1 MPDARTFLLPQ
12 RAFMLTY
19 RDQALAARR
28 AALADSRSHFD
39 SQLGSSSDH
48 DVQLAFL
55 GLAGDSMQTLEDA
68 GVMCTAFTE
77 GIPGLPAYVAASVY
91 RGREVNNFFNR
102 LHIRPASYFTELC
115 TFEVPVSSSDSEA
128 EPQRVPIH
136 ECFEFKPELRP
147 EDKAAL
153 LDAETATAKL
163 VQEHLVRLGKE
174 WERFR
179 RIFHAYKHGALVI
192 NPDDYTTMQDG
203 SEVSS
208 FVVWARK
215 QPKPT
220 PGAHAT
226 IPLAAL
232 ADEVQDIGHLA
243 IDTARYIIGTRL
255 AITDGFVIDNAGA
268 SVIEAPLHLP
278 WRFWMRS
285 SDLEP
290 GTTEI
295 LAKTFGIVVDP
306 VDPGAD

>member
-1 MPDARTFLLPQ
+1 MPDAQTFLLPQ

-19 RDQALAARR
+19 RDQALPTRR

-39 SQLGSSSDH
+39 SLLESGSEH
-48 DVQLAFL
+48 DFQLAFL
-55 GLAGDSMQTLEDA
+55 GLAGDSMQALEDV

-77 GIPGLPAYVAASVY
+77 GIAGLPAYVAASVY

-115 TFEVPVSSSDSEA
+115 TFEVPLPNPGPEA
-128 EPQRVPIH
+128 KPLRVPVH
-136 ECFEFKPELRP
+136 ECFAFKPELRP

-153 LDAETATAKL
+153 LDAERATAKL
-163 VQEHLVRLGKE
+163 VREHLVRLGKE
-174 WERFR
+174 WERYR

-192 NPDDYTTMQDG
+192 NPDDYTTVQDG
-203 SEVSS
+203 VEASS
-208 FVVWARK
+208 FVVWGRK
-215 QPKPT
+215 RSEPT

-226 IPLAAL
+226 TPLGVL
-232 ADEVQDIGHLA
+232 ADDIQAIGHLA

-255 AITDGFVIDNAGA
+255 AIADGFEINDEGA
-268 SVIEAPLHLP
+268 SLIETPLHFP
-278 WRFWMRS
+278 WSFWMRS

-290 GTTEI
+290 GTTDV

-306 VDPGAD
+306 VDPGAS

>member
-19 RDQALAARR
+19 RDQALPVRR
-28 AALADSRSHFD
+28 AALADSRNHFD
-39 SQLGSSSDH
+39 SQLGSSSEH
-48 DVQLAFL
+48 EVQLAFL
-55 GLAGDSMQTLEDA
+55 GLAGDSMQALEDV

-102 LHIRPASYFTELC
+102 LHLRPASYFTELC
-115 TFEVPVSSSDSEA
+115 TFAVPVPGPDPEA

-136 ECFEFKPELRP
+136 DCFEFKPELRP

-174 WERFR
+174 WERYR

-192 NPDDYTTMQDG
+192 YPDAYTAVQHG
-203 SEVSS
+203 AEVSN

-215 QPKPT
+215 RPEPT
-220 PGAHAT
+220 LGAHAAT
-226 IPLAAL
+226 PLAAL
-232 ADEVQDIGHLA
+232 ADEIEAIGNLA

-255 AITDGFVIDNAGA
+255 AIADGFEIDDAGA
-268 SVIEAPLHLP
+268 NVIEVPLHLP
-278 WRFWMRS
+278 WSFWMRS
-285 SDLEP
+285 SDLKP

-295 LAKTFGIVVDP
+295 LAKTFGIVVDS